1 MSNPSPKS
9 PEPMP
14 CHVAVPCPSYFPSQ
28 ELVSNFVPALPD
40 RSPVLTH
47 TALPRTH
54 LLALFAIVCLKT
66 GWCGCWQIL
75 SQDCRLHGIGPLTT
89 WPVMRSCAHVH
100 MLAHAYPH
108 PTPPPLP
115 QLSHLPR
122 VWSATL
128 ISSLCRHARAEN
140 ARALRKP

>member
-1 MSNPSPKS
+1 MGETVSNPSPKS

-28 ELVSNFVPALPD
+28 ELVSNFVPMLPG

-54 LLALFAIVCLKT
+54 LLALFAIVYLKT

-75 SQDCRLHGIGPLTT
+75 SQD
-89 WPVMRSCAHVH
+89 
-100 MLAHAYPH
+100 
-108 PTPPPLP
+108 
-115 QLSHLPR
+115 
-122 VWSATL
+122 
-128 ISSLCRHARAEN
+128 
-140 ARALRKP
+140 